1 MDRTGRIVLALCGC
15 RRVGKDT
22 VADWF
27 LAPFSGQKLRLA
39 PFEHVKI
46 STAMKRCVAQLFDL
60 SHDDVA
66 GADKD
71 TVHPRW
77 GVAPRRIMQW
87 FGTDVMQHHL
97 SAELLPQAGRSFWV
111 DKTVHD
117 VRRHVVAG
125 THVVISDVRF
135 PHELD
140 ALEAAFGSSV
150 VSVFIERACPGS
162 ADGAVD
168 AHESESGV
176 VALRGRATAVVVNDG
191 TRDELCRRVYDA
203 VVAAAITA

>member
-1 MDRTGRIVLALCGC
+1 
-15 RRVGKDT
+15 
-22 VADWF
+22 
-27 LAPFSGQKLRLA
+27 LAPGRLLAPGRPLA

-71 TVHPRW
+71 IVHPTW

-97 SAELLPQAGRSFWV
+97 SAELLPKAGRSFWV
-111 DKTVHD
+111 DRTVHD
-117 VRRHVVAG
+117 VRRHVAAG
-125 THVVISDVRF
+125 SNVVISDVRF

-150 VSVFIERACPGS
+150 ISVFIERACPG
-162 ADGAVD
+162 DGEDGGVD

-176 VALRGRATAVVVNDG
+176 VALRGRSTAVVVNDA

-203 VVAAAITA
+203 VVAAAIRV